1 LTSRRRRLHAQGW
14 AALAAALALAAGSAV
29 EAADADSAGV
39 APGAAAADS
48 AATDS
53 TAGVSWVS
61 VVTLPTGLRVFVNG
75 IDAGTSPVETREV
88 RSGLVVVRAFAP
100 DPRRF
105 EPEADGAVA
114 RLAPGESLHV
124 RLDLRPWTLL
134 RSVPEPA
141 AVTLLALGAGALETP
156 AGGTPLRVA
165 PARLETARVR
175 FGVAGYA
182 DSIVPGSDLITR
194 AAAGEGGVTIA
205 LRSLHLPPAAPPPK
219 PSLIGRGWFRWALI
233 GTGAALTGTAAIL
246 RHEGDRTYDRYLAET
261 RPEEIE
267 RLYDRTVRYDR
278 WSSITLGAGQATL
291 TAGLFLLM
299 TGVGR

>member
-1 LTSRRRRLHAQGW
+1 MTSRRRRLHAQGW
-14 AALAAALALAAGSAV
+14 AALAAALALAAGHPR
-29 EAADADSAGV
+29 AAGAGSADSASV
-39 APGAAAADS
+39 APAAAPDS
-48 AATDS
+48 A
-53 TAGVSWVS
+53 AGVSWVS
-61 VVTLPTGLRVFVNG
+61 VVTLPPGLRVFVNG

-105 EPEADGAVA
+105 EPDPDGAVA
-114 RLAPGESLHV
+114 TLAPGESLHV
-124 RLDLRPWTLL
+124 RLDLRPRILL

-141 AVTLLALGAGALETP
+141 AVALLAGGAGALDTS
-156 AGGTPLRVA
+156 AGETPLRLA

-182 DSIVPGSDLITR
+182 DSMVPGSDLVAR
-194 AAAGEGGVTIA
+194 AAAGAGGVTIA
-205 LRSLHLPPAAPPPK
+205 LRSLHLPPPAPPPR
-219 PSLIGRGWFRWALI
+219 PSLFGRGWFRWALI

-261 RPEEIE
+261 RPDEIE

-278 WSSITLGAGQATL
+278 WSSITLGAGQASL